1 MNLKNTLKGTLSLTV
16 LLLIQSC
23 GGKEVVKNPADLVL
37 INGII
42 ATVEDDNPAA
52 EAVAIKEG
60 KIIAVG
66 STREIENYL
75 GKTTQVIDLKGKF
88 VMPGFNE
95 SHAHFL
101 GLGNSKQ
108 ILDLHEAKNW
118 DEVIAVV
125 AKAAA
130 HSKPGEWIIGRGW
143 HQEKFNQKPNPNV
156 NGYPVHNELSKASPN
171 NPVMLS
177 HASGHAVLANAKA
190 MQICGVNRNTA
201 NPLGGTIVRDSL
213 GRAIGVF
220 EENGENLIR
229 KFYDEYLAKR
239 TPEQIR
245 ADHMKQIQ
253 LASEECL
260 KKGITSFTDAGE
272 TFEVIDL
279 MKQLADSNKFSV
291 RLNVMIGDSLVRMKN
306 KLKDYLMIGYA
317 NNYFTVRSIKQYI
330 DGALGSRGAWL
341 LEPYSD
347 LLNHVGS
354 NVTPIEE
361 LKNISEL
368 AIANGF
374 QMNIH
379 AIGDRG
385 NREVLNLYESI
396 FKKHPDKW
404 ESIPSGK
411 DLRWRIEHAQH
422 LSAQDIPR
430 FAKLGV
436 IAAMQSV
443 HCTSDATFVPAR
455 LGEQRAEEGAYVWK
469 KLINGGATICN
480 GTDAPV
486 EDVDPIKSF
495 YSAVTRKSAD
505 GKVFYGDQKMSRIE
519 ALKSYTINGAYA
531 TFEENTKGS
540 IKIGKL
546 ADIVVLSNDL
556 LKCPDED
563 IQNTKVLYTIVGGR
577 ILYSSK

>member
-1 MNLKNTLKGTLSLTV
+1 MNLKNILIAAFSLTA
-16 LLLIQSC
+16 LFLTQSC
-23 GGKEVVKNPADLVL
+23 GDKEVKNSADLVL
-37 INGII
+37 INGVV
-42 ATVEDDNPAA
+42 ATIDDMNPAA
-52 EAVAIKEG
+52 EAVAIKDG
-60 KIIAVG
+60 IIIAVG
-66 STREIENYL
+66 STSEIENYL
-75 GKTTQVIDLKGKF
+75 GTTTQVIDLKGKF

-108 ILDLHEAKNW
+108 ILDLREAKNW
-118 DEVIAVV
+118 DEVIAIV
-125 AKAAA
+125 AKATW

-143 HQEKFNQKPNPNV
+143 HQEKFNPKPNPNV

-171 NPVMLS
+171 NPVMLT
-177 HASGHAVLANAKA
+177 HASGHAIFANSKA
-190 MQICGVNRNTA
+190 IQICGVNRNTE
-201 NPLGGTIVRDSL
+201 NPIGGTIVRDSL

-245 ADHMKQIQ
+245 ADYVKQIQ

-260 KKGITSFTDAGE
+260 RKGITSFSDAGE
-272 TFEVIDL
+272 TFEIIDL
-279 MKQLADSNKFSV
+279 MKQLADSNKFSI
-291 RLNVMIGDSLVRMKN
+291 RLNVMVGDSFANMKK

-317 NNYFTVRSIKQYI
+317 DNFLTVRSIKQYI

-347 LLNHVGS
+347 LPDHVGS

-368 AIANGF
+368 AMATGF
-374 QMNIH
+374 QMRIH

-385 NREVLNLYESI
+385 NRETLNIYEEV
-396 FKKHPDKW
+396 FKKHPDK
-404 ESIPSGK
+404 K
-411 DLRWRIEHAQH
+411 DLRWCIEHAQH
-422 LSAQDIPR
+422 LSAQDIAR

-443 HCTSDATFVPAR
+443 HCTSDATFVPVR

-469 KLINGGATICN
+469 KLINNGATICN

-486 EDVDPIKSF
+486 EDVDPIKCF
-495 YSAVTRKSAD
+495 YSAVTRKDAD
-505 GKVFYGDQKMSRIE
+505 GKVFYGDQKISRLE
-519 ALKSYTINGAYA
+519 ALKSYTINGAYT
-531 TFEENTKGS
+531 TFEENIKGS
-540 IKIGKL
+540 IKVGKL

-556 LKCPDED
+556 LKCSDDD

-577 ILYSSK
+577 ISYSSK

>member
-1 MNLKNTLKGTLSLTV
+1 MNLKNIFIGALSLTV
-16 LLLIQSC
+16 LYLIQSC
-23 GGKEVVKNPADLVL
+23 GDKEVVKNQADLVL

-42 ATVEDDNPAA
+42 ATVEDDNPTA

-60 KIIAVG
+60 KIVAVG

-108 ILDLHEAKNW
+108 ILDLREAKNW
-118 DEVIAVV
+118 DEVITIV
-125 AKAAA
+125 AKAVGS
-130 HSKPGEWIIGRGW
+130 SKPGEWIIGRGW

-156 NGYPVHNELSKASPN
+156 NGYPVHNKLSKASPN

-245 ADHMKQIQ
+245 ADYMKQIQ

-260 KKGITSFTDAGE
+260 KKGITSFSDAGE

-291 RLNVMIGDSLVRMKN
+291 RLNVMVGDSLAIMKR
-306 KLKDYLMIGYA
+306 KLKDYLMIDYA
-317 NNYFTVRSIKQYI
+317 NNFFTVRSIKQYI
-330 DGALGSRGAWL
+330 DGALGSRGAWM
-341 LEPYSD
+341 LEPYND
-347 LLNHVGS
+347 LPNHTGS
-354 NVTPIEE
+354 NVTSIDE
-361 LKNISEL
+361 LKGISEL
-368 AIANGF
+368 ALESGF

-385 NREVLNLYESI
+385 NREVLNIYEKI
-396 FKKHPDKW
+396 FKKHPDK
-404 ESIPSGK
+404 K

-443 HCTSDATFVPAR
+443 HCTSDATFVPVR

-469 KLINGGATICN
+469 KLINSGATICN

-495 YSAVTRKSAD
+495 YSSVTRKSPD
-505 GKVFYGDQKMSRIE
+505 EKVFYGDQKMSRLE
-519 ALKSYTINGAYA
+519 ALKSYTINGAFA
-531 TFEENTKGS
+531 TFEENIKGS
-540 IKIGKL
+540 IKVGKL
-546 ADIVVLSNDL
+546 ADLVVFSNDL
-556 LKCPDED
+556 LKCSEED
-563 IQNTKVLYTIVGGR
+563 IQNTKVLYTIVGGK

>member
-1 MNLKNTLKGTLSLTV
+1 MVSKNILLKVVSFLI
-16 LLLIQSC
+16 LLLIHGC
-23 GGKEVVKNPADLVL
+23 GEKEVKNPADIVL
-37 INGII
+37 INGVI
-42 ATVEDDNPAA
+42 ATIDDMNPAA

-66 STREIENYL
+66 STKEIENYL
-75 GKTTQVIDLKGKF
+75 DKTTQVIDLKGKF

-108 ILDLHEAKNW
+108 ILDLREAKNW
-118 DEVIAVV
+118 DEVITIV
-125 AKAAA
+125 AKATG

-143 HQEKFNQKPNPNV
+143 HQEKFNPRPNPNV

-171 NPVMLS
+171 NPVMLT
-177 HASGHAVLANAKA
+177 HASGHAIFVNAKA
-190 MQICGVNRNTA
+190 MQICGVNRITV
-201 NPLGGTIVRDSL
+201 NPIGGTIVRDSL

-245 ADHMKQIQ
+245 ADYLRQIQ

-260 KKGITSFTDAGE
+260 KKGITSFSDAGE
-272 TFEVIDL
+272 TFEIIDL

-291 RLNVMIGDSLVRMKN
+291 RLNVMVGDSLANMKK

-317 NNYFTVRSIKQYI
+317 NNFFTVRSIKQYI

-347 LLNHVGS
+347 LPDHVGS
-354 NVTPIEE
+354 NVTSIGE

-374 QMNIH
+374 QMRIH

-385 NREVLNLYESI
+385 NREVLNIYEEV
-396 FKKHPDKW
+396 FKKHPNKK
-404 ESIPSGK
+404 E
-411 DLRWRIEHAQH
+411 LRWCIEHAQH
-422 LSAQDIPR
+422 LSPQDIPR

-443 HCTSDATFVPAR
+443 HCTSDATFVPVR
-455 LGEQRAEEGAYVWK
+455 LGAQRAEEGAYVWK
-469 KLINGGATICN
+469 KLMDSGATICN

-486 EDVDPIKSF
+486 EDVDPVKCF
-495 YSAVTRKSAD
+495 YSAVTRKDAD
-505 GKVFYGDQKMSRIE
+505 GKVFSGDQKMSRLE

-531 TFEENTKGS
+531 TFEENIKGS
-540 IKIGKL
+540 IKVGKL
-546 ADIVVLSNDL
+546 ADLVVLSKDL
-556 LKCPDED
+556 LKCSDDD
-563 IQNTKVLYTIVGGR
+563 IQKTKVLYTIVGGK
-577 ILYSSK
+577 ILYTSK

>member
-1 MNLKNTLKGTLSLTV
+1 MNLKNILIGALSLTA
-16 LLLIQSC
+16 LFLTQSC
-23 GGKEVVKNPADLVL
+23 GEKEVVKNPADLVL
-37 INGII
+37 IDGII
-42 ATVEDDNPAA
+42 ATIEDDNPTA

-66 STREIENYL
+66 STNDIENYL

-88 VMPGFNE
+88 VMPGFIE

-108 ILDLHEAKNW
+108 ILGLREAKNW
-118 DEVIAVV
+118 DEVIAIV
-125 AKAAA
+125 AKAAG

-143 HQEKFNQKPNPNV
+143 HQEKFDQKPNPNV

-190 MQICGVNRNTA
+190 MQVCGVKRNTA
-201 NPLGGTIVRDSL
+201 DPLGGTIVRDSL

-239 TPEQIR
+239 TPEQIK
-245 ADHMKQIQ
+245 ADYMKQIQ

-272 TFEVIDL
+272 TFEIIDL

-291 RLNVMIGDSLVRMKN
+291 RLNVMIGDSLAITKR

-317 NNYFTVRSIKQYI
+317 NNFFTVRSIKQYI

-341 LEPYSD
+341 LEPYND
-347 LLNHVGS
+347 LPDHSGS
-354 NVTPIEE
+354 NVTSIDE
-361 LKNISEL
+361 LKEISGL
-368 AIANGF
+368 ALESGF

-385 NREVLNLYESI
+385 NREVLDLYESI
-396 FKKHPDKW
+396 FKKHPDK
-404 ESIPSGK
+404 K
-411 DLRWRIEHAQH
+411 NLRWRIEHAQH
-422 LSAQDIPR
+422 LTAQDIPR
-430 FAKLGV
+430 FSKLGV
-436 IAAMQSV
+436 ITAMQSV
-443 HCTSDATFVPAR
+443 HCTSDATFVPIR

-469 KLINGGATICN
+469 KLINSGATICN

-495 YSAVTRKSAD
+495 YSAVTRKDAD
-505 GKVFYGDQKMSRIE
+505 GKVFYGKQKMTRME

-531 TFEENTKGS
+531 TFEENIKGS
-540 IKIGKL
+540 IKVGKL

-556 LKCPDED
+556 LKCSDDD
-563 IQNTKVLYTIVGGR
+563 IQNTKVLYTIVGGK

>member
-1 MNLKNTLKGTLSLTV
+1 MINYLRVVFVFIIVSV
-16 LLLIQSC
+16 LIQSC
-23 GGKEVVKNPADLVL
+23 GGKVVKEGADLVL
-37 INGII
+37 IDGII
-42 ATVEDDNPAA
+42 ATVEDDNPTA

-66 STREIENYL
+66 STNDIENYL

-108 ILDLHEAKNW
+108 ILDLREAKNW
-118 DEVIAVV
+118 DEVIAIV
-125 AKAAA
+125 AKAAG

-143 HQEKFNQKPNPNV
+143 HQEKFDRKPNPNV

-177 HASGHAVLANAKA
+177 HASGHAVFANAKA

-220 EENGENLIR
+220 EENGENLIK

-245 ADHMKQIQ
+245 ADYVKQIQ

-260 KKGITSFTDAGE
+260 KKGITSFSDAGE

-306 KLKDYLMIGYA
+306 KLKDYLIIGYA

-330 DGALGSRGAWL
+330 DGALGSRGAWM
-341 LEPYSD
+341 LEPYND
-347 LLNHVGS
+347 LPNHSGS
-354 NVTPIEE
+354 NVTSIDE
-361 LKNISEL
+361 LKEISGL
-368 AIANGF
+368 ALESGF

-396 FKKHPDKW
+396 FKKHPDK
-404 ESIPSGK
+404 K

-443 HCTSDATFVPAR
+443 HCTSDATFVPVR

-469 KLINGGATICN
+469 KLINSGATICN

-495 YSAVTRKSAD
+495 YSSVTRKLPD
-505 GKVFYGDQKMSRIE
+505 GSTFYPLQKMSRLE
-519 ALKSYTINGAYA
+519 ALRSYTINGAYA
-531 TFEENTKGS
+531 SFEEKIKGS
-540 IKIGKL
+540 IKVGKL
-546 ADIVVLSNDL
+546 ADLVVLSNDL
-556 LKCPDED
+556 LNCSDDD
-563 IQNTKVLYTIVGGR
+563 ILKTKVLYTIVGGK
-577 ILYSSK
+577 ILYKAD

>member
-1 MNLKNTLKGTLSLTV
+1 MKLNNILLGALSLTV
-16 LLLIQSC
+16 LYLIQSC
-23 GGKEVVKNPADLVL
+23 GGKEVATNPADLVL
-37 INGII
+37 IKGVV
-42 ATVEDDNPAA
+42 ATVDDKNPLA
-52 EAVAIKEG
+52 EAVAVKDG
-60 KIIAVG
+60 KILAVG
-66 STREIENYL
+66 STAEIEKYI
-75 GKTTQVIDLKGKF
+75 GDSTQVIELNGKF

-108 ILDLHEAKNW
+108 ILDLREAKNW
-118 DEVIAVV
+118 DEVITIV
-125 AKAAA
+125 AKAIG

-143 HQEKFNQKPNPNV
+143 HQEKFHPKPDPNV
-156 NGYPVHNELSKASPN
+156 NGYPVHNELSNASPN
-171 NPVMLS
+171 NPVMLT
-177 HASGHAVLANAKA
+177 HASGHAVLVNAKA

-201 NPLGGTIVRDSL
+201 NPIGGTIVRDSL

-239 TPEQIR
+239 TSEQIR
-245 ADHMKQIQ
+245 SDYVRQIE

-272 TFEVIDL
+272 TFKIIDL

-291 RLNVMIGDSLVRMKN
+291 RLNVMVGDSFANMKK

-317 NNYFTVRSIKQYI
+317 DNFLTVRSIKQYI

-347 LLNHVGS
+347 LPDHVGS
-354 NVTPIEE
+354 NVTLMDE

-374 QMNIH
+374 QMRIH

-385 NREVLNLYESI
+385 NRETLNIYEEV
-396 FKKHPDKW
+396 FKKHSDK
-404 ESIPSGK
+404 K
-411 DLRWRIEHAQH
+411 DLRWCIEHAQH
-422 LSAQDIPR
+422 LSAQDILR

-436 IAAMQSV
+436 IAAMQSN
-443 HCTSDATFVPAR
+443 HCTSDATFVPVR

-469 KLINGGATICN
+469 KLIDSGATICN

-486 EDVDPIKSF
+486 EDVDPIKCF
-495 YSAVTRKSAD
+495 YSAVTRKGAD

-531 TFEENTKGS
+531 TFEENIKGS
-540 IKIGKL
+540 IKVGKL
-546 ADIVVLSNDL
+546 ADLVVLSNDL
-556 LKCPDED
+556 LKCSEDE
-563 IQNTKVLYTIVGGR
+563 IQNTKVLYTIVGGK
-577 ILYSSK
+577 ILYTSK